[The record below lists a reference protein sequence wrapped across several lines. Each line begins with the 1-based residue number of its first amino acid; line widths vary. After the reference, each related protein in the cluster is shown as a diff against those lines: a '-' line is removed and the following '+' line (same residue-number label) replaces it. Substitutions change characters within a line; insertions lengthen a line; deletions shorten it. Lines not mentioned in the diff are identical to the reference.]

1 MIRQNP
7 TDAGADRL
15 RSHEASNLGV
25 VHQKIFPESAPWRGW
40 VAQREYLSAAA
51 FATLERSAGTVA
63 HGKRAARERR
73 RRRSKVSRRWRA
85 GRAPPAR
92 RGRRVRVPRA
102 FKRPAKTFG
111 GWWWWQQLRIT

>member
-1 MIRQNP
+1 M
-7 TDAGADRL
+7 
-15 RSHEASNLGV
+15 
-25 VHQKIFPESAPWRGW
+25 
-40 VAQREYLSAAA
+40 AQREYLSAAA

-73 RRRSKVSRRWRA
+73 RRRSKVSRRRSA

-102 FKRPAKTFG
+102 FKRPAKTLWWVG
-111 GWWWWQQLRIT
+111 GGGACSNFEVPAKVAAAWQGAAVRRTS